1 MTTMTLSPAAP
12 AARTTIRRRPVWP
25 QARPTG
31 APAAVR
37 GCAGVGART
46 KPASSLTRPLAPL
59 LVGVAP
65 LTTTPARLTRRG
77 RVAAVLAFVAV
88 LGGGL
93 AVGQATVATPAA
105 PTSYDVLT
113 VEPGQTLWGIANV
126 VAPGVDPRTTVQRLV
141 AINGLVDADG
151 ITAGDRLRVPVAR

>member
-1 MTTMTLSPAAP
+1 MTTMTLRPAAP
-12 AARTTIRRRPVWP
+12 AARATTRRRPVWSP
-25 QARPTG
+25 ARPTV

-37 GCAGVGART
+37 ACAGVGART
-46 KPASSLTRPLAPL
+46 KPASSLTRPVAPL

-65 LTTTPARLTRRG
+65 LTTAPARLTRRG
-77 RVAAVLAFVAV
+77 RVAAVLGFVAV

-93 AVGQATVATPAA
+93 AVGQATVATPTA

-141 AINGLVDADG
+141 AVNGLVDADD
-151 ITAGDRLRVPVAR
+151 ITAGDRLRVPLAR

>member
-1 MTTMTLSPAAP
+1 MTTMTLSPAPP
-12 AARTTIRRRPVWP
+12 AARTTTRRRPVWP
-25 QARPTG
+25 QARSTV

-37 GCAGVGART
+37 GCAGVGARST
-46 KPASSLTRPLAPL
+46 RSSSVLRAAGPP

-77 RVAAVLAFVAV
+77 RVAAVLGFVAV

-93 AVGQATVATPAA
+93 TVGQATVGAPVA
-105 PTSYDVLT
+105 PTSYAVLT

-126 VAPGVDPRTTVQRLV
+126 VAPGVDPRSTVQRLV
-141 AINGLVDADG
+141 AVNGLVDGDD
-151 ITAGDRLRVPVAR
+151 ITAGDRLRVPLAR

>member
-1 MTTMTLSPAAP
+1 MTTMTLRPAAP
-12 AARTTIRRRPVWP
+12 AARATTRRRPVWSP
-25 QARPTG
+25 ARPTV

-46 KPASSLTRPLAPL
+46 KPASSLTRPVAPL

-65 LTTTPARLTRRG
+65 LTTAPARLTRRG
-77 RVAAVLAFVAV
+77 RVAAVLGFVAV

-93 AVGQATVATPAA
+93 TVGQATVGAPVA
-105 PTSYDVLT
+105 PTSYAVLT

-141 AINGLVDADG
+141 AVNGLVDADD
-151 ITAGDRLRVPVAR
+151 ITAGDRLRVPLAR